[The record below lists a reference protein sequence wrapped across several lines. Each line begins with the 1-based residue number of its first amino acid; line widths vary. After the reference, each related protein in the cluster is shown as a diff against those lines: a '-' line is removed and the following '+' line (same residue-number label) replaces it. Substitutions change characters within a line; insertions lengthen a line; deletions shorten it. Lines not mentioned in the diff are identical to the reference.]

1 MEGFRGGSLQMR
13 WCDELLYRLLW
24 GQLQSMGLFT
34 EKRSTIAALKAK
46 MGLRDLYNRWF
57 EESIA
62 AFAKNGYLE
71 ANGDSIT
78 VADCKLVDTKHLWTA
93 WDQKKENWLLDSN
106 IRAQVV
112 LVETT
117 LRALPDILR
126 GRIPATDIMFP
137 NSSMEL
143 VEGIYKNNL
152 VADHFNEVLADIVV
166 AYVQERLKQ
175 DEFAKIRILE
185 IGAGT
190 GGTSAMVFKKLK
202 PYQANIEEYCYT
214 DLSRAFLIHA
224 EKEYGPDNPYLTY
237 QIFDLEKPIANQ
249 DVPAGEYELIIAT
262 NVLHATKQIR
272 HTLRNAKAV
281 LKKNGLLLLNEL
293 SDSSL
298 FTHLTFGLLEG
309 WWRYEDPEVRIPGCP
324 GIYPDIWKK
333 VLKNEGFHSIFF
345 PADVYHAWGQ
355 QIIVAE
361 SDGVVRQQ
369 QIEAPLHSDK
379 PGKKDTRPST
389 DLAKSLHPKQQ
400 NKGQVSIAGRKKS
413 AEDITEQTVKDHV
426 KETIKEQLSV
436 ALKVDSS
443 LIDDEESFAD
453 YGVDSILGV
462 HLVRL
467 INDSLAVEL
476 DTTSLFDYSCVNQLT
491 AYILST
497 FKEQLANTLVAQV
510 RTSTSTGSYKAQLHE
525 PVPTLI
531 QDEVPAASNQMS
543 YRMKPAHR
551 EAKFR
556 SHQESEHTSSTNE
569 KDRIAII
576 GMSGRFAQSNTLH
589 ELWEHIS
596 RGDDLI
602 GEISRWDIS
611 TDASWEK
618 QNVCK
623 YGSFLDDIDQFDP
636 MFFNI
641 SGLEATYMDPQQR
654 LFLEESWKAL
664 EDAGYAGEAISSR
677 KCGIYVGCCGS
688 DYSLLFD
695 EELPAQSFWGNAASV
710 IPARIAYYLNLQGPA
725 VTVDTAC
732 SSSLT
737 AIHLACQSLWSHE
750 TEMAL
755 AGGVFVQSTPL
766 FYQNANRAG
775 MLSPTGRCYTF
786 DERADGFVPGEG
798 VGVVVLKRLEDAIAD
813 GDHIYGIIS
822 GSGLNQDGTTN
833 GITAPS
839 ANSQERLECQV
850 YDRFHIHPEQI
861 QMVEAHGTGTKLGD
875 PIEFQALTRAF
886 RRYTDKKQYCAVG
899 SIKTNIGH
907 TTAAAGVAGVIKIL
921 LSLQH
926 KQIPPSLHYQTGNS
940 NIRFE
945 ESPFY
950 VNTALS
956 AWNVESSHKRRA
968 VVSSFGFS
976 GTNAHM
982 VIEEPPQVMRDYE
995 KRPGYLIAV
1004 SARSADQLR
1013 QQVEQLLHHAQHKPE
1028 VDLGNMSYTL
1038 LLGRKQFHHR
1048 LAFVAETL
1056 DELIKL
1062 LRKWLEK
1069 GKSPRIYQ
1077 SEVGEKEN
1085 REQLSLKGYGDEC
1098 IGQCVQ
1104 TDQPSVYLE
1113 HLSVVAELYVQG
1125 YTLEFERLFT
1135 GGGYSRISLPTYPF
1149 AKERYWVS
1157 SSKAKSPL
1165 TRETALL
1172 KAEVLHPLV
1181 HRNTSTLSLQRFQS
1195 TFTGREFFLA
1205 DHVVKGQRLL
1215 PGVAYLEMARA
1226 AMEAAVEDK
1235 EYAMT
1240 GMKLKNIVWTKPIP
1254 VDKEPVQIH
1263 IGLYPEETGE
1273 VTFEIYSEP
1282 DEMHSNPI
1290 FHSTGQAVF
1299 EQINQRRS
1307 LDIQEVRLQCT
1318 QGLLTS
1324 AQCYETFKNMGIAYG
1339 SGHRGVQKIYV
1350 GEGRALAELLLPESV
1365 SITKKQ
1371 FVLHPSLMDA
1381 ALQAATLVLLHIDGT
1396 NAEEKNVSNKPPLP
1410 FALEELEIVGEC
1422 VPRMWAHIRYSEGSH
1437 PKDKLPKLD
1446 IDLCDEQG
1454 TVCIRMKGYSSRVL
1468 EADAVLETACT
1479 QGTLML
1485 LPEWKEEAIK
1495 SNVLAPEYGR
1505 HMVFLCEPTS
1515 ALSSELLAMHTNIE
1529 FITLYAEQQDV
1540 HLRFQAYAQQV
1551 FEEIQRVLIDKPK
1564 GKVLIQIV
1572 VPSSPEQRLFAGLI
1586 GLLKT
1591 AQLENPNVIGQVIE
1605 SGEQDAVQ
1613 ILHKLKENQHS
1624 PQSDHIRYQDE
1635 KRLVAGV
1642 RRAEPTYSLE
1652 KLPWKENGVYLIT
1665 GGAGGLGLIFAE
1677 EIASS
1682 QKRATIILAGRSPLS
1697 LDKALHLKEIQES
1710 GSYVKYQQVDITKI
1724 EEVESLIQR
1733 IQKSFGRL
1741 DGIIH
1746 SAGIINDNFILKKNK
1761 QELGEVLAPKVS
1773 GLVHLDEATKHIN
1786 LDIFVLFSSIVGY
1799 LGNAGQADYSTAN
1812 AFMDAY
1818 ARYRNEL
1825 VMAKQRQGHTVS
1837 INWPLW
1843 QEGGMRAGNEA
1854 EKQLMNSIGMLPM
1867 STSTGISAF
1876 YQGIAVGES
1885 QIMFMDGYLEQLQKV
1900 FVEAPSLPVRSFTEE
1915 PSFKQHKT
1923 PVLSPAKDQLHDKVI
1938 LLVKKL
1944 LSSVIKLP
1952 VNRIEE
1958 NAPMEIYG
1966 IDSIMVMDL
1975 TAQLEKTFGSLPKT
1989 LFFEFQNIKE
1999 LAAYFIENYE
2009 QPCLEL
2015 LGIRTGKAS
2024 EGDIVEAGKNSTVES
2039 KPAKGNVPRQQ
2050 LHRIRPQFKHMH
2062 RSEDEDNIERK
2073 SDVGLLDIA
2082 IIGVSGRYPGAKNV
2096 QEFWEHL
2103 RDGVDC
2109 ITEIPQDRWD
2119 FNLYYEKDKMTPGK
2133 TNSKW
2138 GGFIE
2143 GVDQFDPLFFN
2154 ISPRDAELMDPQ
2166 ERLFLECV
2174 YETLEDAGYTRHN
2187 IGKNDD
2193 TGMRGNVGVFVGVM
2207 YEEYQMYGVEETL
2220 RGNPIALGGNPA
2232 SIANRVS
2239 YFCNFNG
2246 PSIAID
2252 TMCSSSLTT
2261 IHLACQSLQRG
2272 ECEAAVAG
2280 GVNISIHPNKYLL
2293 LGQGN
2298 FVSSKGRCESFGQG
2312 GDGYV
2317 PGEGVG
2323 AVLLKPLAKAIADGD
2338 QIYGVIKGTAIN
2350 HGGKT
2355 NGYYVPNPNA
2365 QASVIA
2371 KAFEQSG
2378 ISGRAV
2384 SYIEAHGTGTS
2395 LGDPI
2400 EIAGL
2405 TKAFRKYTKDNQFC
2419 SIGSGK
2425 SNIGHCES
2433 AAGIAAVTKVLL
2445 QLKYGMLVP
2454 SLHSNALNP
2463 NIDFTLTPFIVQQ
2476 ELSEW
2481 KRPVIEVN
2489 GEDKEYPRIAG
2500 ISSFGAGGSNAHV
2513 IIEEYTPEDHQH
2525 AFPSVMQQGP
2535 AIIVLSAKNEERL
2548 RLQVQR
2554 LLAEIGTH
2562 SFHDK
2567 ELSTIA
2573 YTLQVG
2579 REAMEDRLAVIVSTI
2594 QELEEKLT
2602 AFLMGQENIEGLY
2615 NGQVKRNKDAIAI
2628 FAADDDLQQAVHAW
2642 MDKRKYDKLLDL
2654 WVKGLVV
2661 DWDKLYSGTR
2671 PRRISLPT
2679 YPFER
2684 KRYWIPEAVGKQMD
2698 GIMQVSTMNTY
2709 LHPLLHQNTSNF
2721 VEQSFCS
2728 TFTGKEAFLVKD
2740 ANTGQRVLTG
2750 VACFEMI
2757 RAAIEESVGDVPYE
2771 QATLRL
2777 TDVEWK
2783 RPIVI
2788 DEGRVGTHISLSPK
2802 ENGEIVYKIYQR
2814 PSKASTE
2821 RIIYGEGKA
2830 VWNPAIEEIQTLD
2843 IPVIKAQCNEIIKQS
2858 SAETSEA
2865 EQKWIETVYLGIRQA
2880 LMKLSCPA
2888 SVFDK
2893 SSPFILHPSLMDSI
2907 LQTATIVQ
2915 SYPDQAL
2922 EKNVKPS
2929 FVSSNPFTLQ
2939 ELETLKPCTP
2949 EMWAF
2954 VRYSNRG
2961 QAGDKVQKLDIDLCD
2976 EQGMVCVRMQGFSS
2990 RVLEGEFLSGHQ
3002 EEEEASSE
3010 IREEPHIG
3018 LTTLVPVWDAVA
3030 LERGQGGFSA
3040 TEPDQVVVV
3049 GGTLENHKQ
3058 LQQHDPKA
3066 QIAALP
3072 IADSIEQIAE
3082 TLKLY
3087 GSINHVVWIAP
3098 NASLV
3103 SLQDD
3108 DLIEEQNAG
3117 VLHAFK
3123 TIKALLQLGYGTKKL
3138 SWSVI
3143 TEQAQP
3149 IHSHD
3154 SINPTHAS
3162 LHGLIGSM
3170 AKEYPNWHI
3179 RLLDMERGSDW
3190 PLADMLT
3197 LPVDVEG
3204 NAWVYRNE
3212 EWYRQQLIP
3221 VHHTKREE
3229 TKYRHGGIYVV
3240 IGGTGGIGEVWSE
3253 YMIRTYQAQI
3263 IWIGRREKDAALQE
3277 KIDRLAS
3284 LGPEPYYI
3292 VADAKDRDA
3301 LERAYKEIK
3310 ERFTQI
3316 HGIIHSAIVLLDQ
3329 SLERMD
3335 EERFHAGL
3343 SAKVDVSV
3351 RMAQVFG
3358 AEPLDFVLFFSSM
3371 NSFLKSSGQSN
3382 YVAGCTFKDA
3392 FAHQLAREWTC
3403 QVKVMNW
3410 GYWGSVGIVAS
3421 DSYQKRMEQ
3430 AGIGSIE
3437 PAEAMEALE
3446 ALLAGSLNQVAL
3458 LKVRNSKALND
3469 LRLEGSIQL
3478 YPEQYKIKLESENI
3492 RNRIV
3497 MPSIPMQDRLSYFP
3511 TEEGN
3516 FKIQSTTE
3524 TVMNTLVC
3532 LAAQVLNVTAEDI
3545 DPDTE
3550 LSEYGF
3556 DSIKLDELM
3565 ERINQRYH
3573 LEITATLFLEHS
3585 TLTSF
3590 GECLVEQFEQCLKA

>member
-1 MEGFRGGSLQMR
+1 MEGIRGGSLQMR
-13 WCDELLYRLLW
+13 WGDELLYRLLW

-46 MGLRDLYNRWF
+46 IGLRDLYNRWF

-62 AFAKNGYLE
+62 AFERNGYLE
-71 ANGDSIT
+71 ADGESIT
-78 VADCKLVDTKHLWTA
+78 VADWSIVYIHHLWKE
-93 WDQKKENWLLDSN
+93 WDQQKENWLMDSN
-106 IRAQVV
+106 TKAQVI

-137 NSSMEL
+137 NSSMAL

-175 DEFAKIRILE
+175 DESAKIRILE

-202 PYQANIEEYCYT
+202 PYQACIEEYCYT
-214 DLSRAFLIHA
+214 DLSRAFLMHA
-224 EKEYGPDNPYLTY
+224 EKEYGPDNPYLKY
-237 QIFDLEKPIANQ
+237 QIFDLEKPIAKQ
-249 DVPAGEYELIIAT
+249 GVPAGEYELIIAT

-272 HTLRNAKAV
+272 QTLRNAKAV
-281 LKKNGLLLLNEL
+281 LKKNGLILINEL

-309 WWRYEDPEVRIPGCP
+309 WWRYEDPELRIPGCP
-324 GIYPDIWKK
+324 GMYPETWKK
-333 VLKNEGFHSIFF
+333 VLENEGFHSIFF
-345 PADVYHAWGQ
+345 PADENHDWGQ

-369 QIEAPLHSDK
+369 QNEAPINSFIQS
-379 PGKKDTRPST
+379 KKDKRPSIS
-389 DLAKSLHPKQQ
+389 LAKSLQPKIQ
-400 NKGQVSIAGRKKS
+400 NKGQISIAGKEKS
-413 AEDITEQTVKDHV
+413 AGEITEQTVKDHV

-443 LIDDEESFAD
+443 LIDDDESFAD

-497 FKEQLANTLVAQV
+497 FKEEIAKTLEELV
-510 RTSTSTGSYKAQLHE
+510 STSTGSYKVQLHDSTFTHNQNE
-525 PVPTLI
+525 I
-531 QDEVPAASNQMS
+531 PASYQVS
-543 YRMKPAHR
+543 YRFNSEQR
-551 EAKFR
+551 ESKFR
-556 SHQESEHTSSTNE
+556 SHQEPDQTSSSSKE

-589 ELWEHIS
+589 ELWEHIA

-611 TDASWEK
+611 TNPSWEK
-618 QNVCK
+618 QNACK
-623 YGSFLDDIDQFDP
+623 YGSFLDDIDRFDP

-664 EDAGYAGEAISSR
+664 EDAGYAGEAVSSR

-737 AIHLACQSLWSHE
+737 AIHLACQGLWSHE

-766 FYQNANRAG
+766 FYENANRAG

-798 VGVVVLKRLEDAIAD
+798 VGVVVLKRLQDAIAD
-813 GDHIYGIIS
+813 GDHIYGVIC

-839 ANSQERLECQV
+839 ANSQERLECQI
-850 YDRFHIHPEQI
+850 YDSFTINPEQI

-886 RRYTDKKQYCAVG
+886 RRYTDKKQYCAIG

-926 KQIPPSLHYQTGNS
+926 KQIPPSLHYQAGNS

-956 AWNVESSHKRRA
+956 AWNVESSLKRCA

-982 VIEEPPQVMRDYE
+982 VIEEPPQVMRYHE
-995 KRPGYLIAV
+995 NKPSYIISV

-1013 QQVEQLLHHAQHKPE
+1013 QQVEQLIHYAQRDPE

-1048 LAFVAETL
+1048 LAFVVETV

-1069 GKSPRIYQ
+1069 GKAPQIYQ
-1077 SEVGEKEN
+1077 SELGEKEY
-1085 REQLSLKGYGDEC
+1085 REQFSLKSYGDEC
-1098 IGQCVQ
+1098 IQQCVQ

-1125 YTLEFERLFT
+1125 YTLKFERLFAE
-1135 GGGYSRISLPTYPF
+1135 GRYSRISLPTYPF
-1149 AKERYWVS
+1149 VRERYWVS
-1157 SSKAKSPL
+1157 APKTKSL
-1165 TRETALL
+1165 VTRETI
-1172 KAEVLHPLV
+1172 KSDVLHPLL
-1181 HRNTSTLSLQRFQS
+1181 HQNTSTLSLQRFRS
-1195 TFTGREFFLA
+1195 TLIGNEFFLA

-1235 EYAMT
+1235 EFAMT
-1240 GMKLKNIVWTKPIP
+1240 GMKLKNIIWIKPIT

-1263 IGLYPEETGE
+1263 IGLFPEETGG
-1273 VTFEIYSEP
+1273 VTFEIYSET
-1282 DEMHSNPI
+1282 DEVGSNPVL
-1290 FHSTGQAVF
+1290 HSTGIAVF
-1299 EQINQRRS
+1299 EQIDQWRS
-1307 LDIQEVRLQCT
+1307 LDIQEVRTQCT

-1324 AQCYETFKNMGIAYG
+1324 AQCYEAFMNMDINYG
-1339 SGHRGVQKIYV
+1339 SGHQGVQKVYV

-1381 ALQAATLVLLHIDGT
+1381 ALQAATLLLLNIDGT
-1396 NAEEKNVSNKPPLP
+1396 NAEGKTAAYKLPLP
-1410 FALEELEIVGEC
+1410 FALQELEIVGEC
-1422 VPRMWAHIRYSEGSH
+1422 VPRMWAYIRYSEGSH
-1437 PKDKLPKLD
+1437 PRDKLPKLD
-1446 IDLCDEQG
+1446 IDLCDDQG
-1454 TVCIRMKGYSSRVL
+1454 TVCVRMSGYSSRAMEEDAIL
-1468 EADAVLETACT
+1468 EASCT

-1485 LPEWKEEAIK
+1485 IPEWKEQVVQ
-1495 SNVLAPEYGR
+1495 SDVLAPEYVR
-1505 HMVFLCEPTS
+1505 HLVFLCEPRQ
-1515 ALSSELLAMHTNIE
+1515 ALSNELQAIHTNIE
-1529 FITLYAEQQDV
+1529 FITLYASEKAV
-1540 HLRFQAYAQQV
+1540 HYRFQAYAQQV
-1551 FEEIQRVLIDKPK
+1551 LEEIQKVLIDKPK

-1572 VPSSPEQRLFAGLI
+1572 VRSHQEQRIFTGLI

-1605 SGEQDAVQ
+1605 IAEEGAAE
-1613 ILHKLKENQHS
+1613 ILNQLKENQQS
-1624 PQSDHIRYQDE
+1624 PQSAYIRYQEE

-1642 RRAEPTYSLE
+1642 RRAEASYNLE

-1665 GGAGGLGLIFAE
+1665 GGAGGLGLIFAK
-1677 EIASS
+1677 EIASRS
-1682 QKRATIILAGRSPLS
+1682 KKATIILAGRSTLS
-1697 LDKALHLKEIQES
+1697 LDKVLQLKEIQES
-1710 GSYVKYQQVDITKI
+1710 SSCVEYQQVDISKK
-1724 EEVESLIQR
+1724 EEVENLIQW
-1733 IQKSFGRL
+1733 IQKNFGRL

-1746 SAGIINDNFILKKNK
+1746 SAGIIKDNFIFKKNK
-1761 QELGEVLAPKVS
+1761 EELGEVLAPKVS
-1773 GLVHLDEATKHIN
+1773 GLVNLDEATKHMD

-1799 LGNAGQADYSTAN
+1799 LGNSGQADYSTAN

-1825 VMAKQRQGHTVS
+1825 VMARQRQGHTVS

-1867 STSTGISAF
+1867 STSTGINAF

-1885 QIMFMDGYLEQLQKV
+1885 QIMFMDGHLEQLQKV
-1900 FVEAPSLPVRSFTEE
+1900 FFDVPSLSVCSIAGE
-1915 PSFKQHKT
+1915 
-1923 PVLSPAKDQLHDKVI
+1923 LSPKQQKTSSLSLAKDQLHDKVI

-1958 NAPMEIYG
+1958 NASMEIYG

-1975 TAQLEKTFGSLPKT
+1975 TAQLEKTFGTLPKT
-1989 LFFEFQNIKE
+1989 LFFEFQNIRE
-1999 LAAYFIENYE
+1999 LAEYFIDNYE
-2009 QPCLEL
+2009 QQCLEL
-2015 LGIRTGKAS
+2015 LGMGTGKAS
-2024 EGDIVEAGKNSTVES
+2024 EVEIVEAAMDFTAEL
-2039 KPAKGNVPRQQ
+2039 KPAKVSLPRNQ
-2050 LHRIRPQFKHMH
+2050 LHRNRHQSKNVD
-2062 RSEDEDNIERK
+2062 RREDGKKNERK
-2073 SDVGLLDIA
+2073 SDMGLLDIA

-2096 QEFWEHL
+2096 QKFWEHL
-2103 RDGVDC
+2103 RDGKDC
-2109 ITEIPQDRWD
+2109 ITEIPQERWD
-2119 FNLYYEKDKMTPGK
+2119 SSLYYEKDKMIPGK

-2166 ERLFLECV
+2166 ERIFLECV

-2193 TGMRGNVGVFVGVM
+2193 TGIQGNVGVFVGVM
-2207 YEEYQMYGVEETL
+2207 YEEYQLYGIQETM

-2246 PSIAID
+2246 PSVAID
-2252 TMCSSSLTT
+2252 TMCSSSLTS
-2261 IHLACQSLQRG
+2261 IHFACQSLQRG

-2293 LGQGN
+2293 LSQGN

-2323 AVLLKPLAKAIADGD
+2323 AILLKPLTKAIADGD

-2365 QASVIA
+2365 QANVIG
-2371 KAFEQSG
+2371 KVYEQAG
-2378 ISGRAV
+2378 ITCRAV

-2419 SIGSGK
+2419 AIGSAK

-2433 AAGIAAVTKVLL
+2433 AAGIAAITKVLL

-2454 SLHSNALNP
+2454 SLHSKGLNP

-2481 KRPVIEVN
+2481 KRPIIDVN
-2489 GEDKEYPRIAG
+2489 GESKEYPRIAG

-2513 IIEEYTPEDHQH
+2513 IIEEYAPKDYQH
-2525 AFPSVMQQGP
+2525 PSLPRTQQSP

-2548 RLQVQR
+2548 RLQIQR

-2562 SFHDK
+2562 SLHDK
-2567 ELSTIA
+2567 GLSDIA

-2579 REAMEDRLAVIVSTI
+2579 RESMEERLAVIVSTI
-2594 QELEEKLT
+2594 QELEVKLT
-2602 AFLMGQENIEGLY
+2602 AFLRGQENIEDLY
-2615 NGQVKRNKDAIAI
+2615 RGQVKRNKDALAI
-2628 FAADDDLQQAVHAW
+2628 FAADDDLHQAINAW
-2642 MDKRKYDKLLDL
+2642 IDKRKYDKLLDL

-2661 DWDKLYSGTR
+2661 DWDKLYIGAR

-2684 KRYWIPEAVGKQMD
+2684 ERYWIPGAVVKQTD
-2698 GIMQVSTMNTY
+2698 GIAHTSTMNTY
-2709 LHPLLHQNTSNF
+2709 IHPLLHQNTSNF
-2721 VEQSFCS
+2721 LEQSFRS
-2728 TFTGKEAFLVKD
+2728 TFTGKESFLAKES
-2740 ANTGQRVLTG
+2740 TGQRVLTG
-2750 VACFEMI
+2750 AACFEMV
-2757 RAAIEESVGDVPYE
+2757 RAAIEESVGHVTGE
-2771 QATLRL
+2771 QTRLRL
-2777 TDVEWK
+2777 TNVEWK
-2783 RPIVI
+2783 HPIVI
-2788 DEGRVGTHISLSPK
+2788 DGMSVGTHISLFPK
-2802 ENGEIVYKIYQR
+2802 ENGEIVYKIYHGPQEGN
-2814 PSKASTE
+2814 KE
-2821 RIIYGEGKA
+2821 RSIYGEGKA
-2830 VWNPAIEEIQTLD
+2830 VWNPAIEVQKLD
-2843 IPVIKAQCNEIIKQS
+2843 LQVLKAQCNEIVKQS
-2858 SAETSEA
+2858 STEYDEV
-2865 EQKWIETVYLGIRQA
+2865 EQQWIETVYSGIGQA

-2888 SVFDK
+2888 SIFGK
-2893 SSPFILHPSLMDSI
+2893 HSPFILHPTMMDSI
-2907 LQTATIVQ
+2907 LQTASIVLID
-2915 SYPDQAL
+2915 SDHVYA
-2922 EKNVKPS
+2922 KNSKIP
-2929 FVSSNPFTLQ
+2929 FVSSNPFALQ
-2939 ELETLKPCTP
+2939 ELEVMKPCTP
-2949 EMWAF
+2949 DMWAF
-2954 VRYSNRG
+2954 VRYSDG
-2961 QAGDKVQKLDIDLCD
+2961 GHAKDKAQKLDIDLCD
-2976 EQGMVCVRMQGFSS
+2976 EQGVVCVRMKGFSS
-2990 RVLEGEFLSGHQ
+2990 RVLEGEFFSSHQ
-3002 EEEEASSE
+3002 EGEAASSKTS
-3010 IREEPHIG
+3010 EEPLIG
-3018 LTTLVPVWDAVA
+3018 LTTLVPVWDAVS
-3030 LERGQGGFSA
+3030 LEKGQEGLSS
-3040 TEPDQVVVV
+3040 TDRVVIV
-3049 GGTLENHKQ
+3049 GGTQDNHML
-3058 LQQHDPKA
+3058 LQQSYPHV
-3066 QIAALP
+3066 
-3072 IADSIEQIAE
+3072 QIAE
-3082 TLKLY
+3082 LRIEDSIDEMAQTLKAY
-3087 GSINHVVWIAP
+3087 GRIDHVVWIAP
-3098 NASLV
+3098 CHSLD
-3103 SLQDD
+3103 SLQED
-3108 DLIEEQNAG
+3108 DLIKEQNAG
-3117 VLHAFK
+3117 VMQAFQ

-3143 TEQAQP
+3143 TVQTQP
-3149 IHSHD
+3149 IHYND

-3179 RLLDMERGSDW
+3179 RLLDVEEGCDW
-3190 PLADMLT
+3190 PLTDMFT
-3197 LPVDVEG
+3197 LPVDAEG

-3212 EWYRQQLIP
+3212 EWYRQKLIP
-3221 VHHTKREE
+3221 AQGTKQEQ

-3263 IWIGRREKDAALQE
+3263 IWIGRREKDASLQD

-3284 LGPEPYYI
+3284 LGPEPFYI
-3292 VADAKDRDA
+3292 AADAKDRVA

-3310 ERFTQI
+3310 ERFTHI
-3316 HGIIHSAIVLLDQ
+3316 HGVIHSAIVLLDQ

-3335 EERFHAGL
+3335 EERFYAGL

-3371 NSFLKSSGQSN
+3371 NSFFKSSGQSN

-3392 FAHQLAREWTC
+3392 FAHQLAREWPC

-3421 DSYQKRMEQ
+3421 DTYKKRMAQ

-3458 LKVRNSKALND
+3458 LKVRNSKALNGM
-3469 LRLEGSIQL
+3469 RFEGSIQL
-3478 YPEQYKIKLESENI
+3478 YPEQSNVKIESKSL

-3497 MPSIPMQDRLSYFP
+3497 MPSIPIQNDASYFSI
-3511 TEEGN
+3511 EEGN
-3516 FKIQSTTE
+3516 ITTQSVTE
-3524 TVMNTLVC
+3524 TVKNTLMC
-3532 LAAQVLNVTAEDI
+3532 IAAEVINVKREDI

-3556 DSIKLDELM
+3556 DSIKLDELSK
-3565 ERINQRYH
+3565 RINQRYH

-3590 GECLVEQFEQCLKA
+3590 GEYLVEQFEQCLKA